1 MALEARSSQGQL
13 GASVASSQ
21 YLLLPMTKKKK
32 KKNWV
37 IQNLPVKKLSFVQ
50 SVDCQFALV
59 HGKSDVVGLFLSLE
73 K

>member
-21 YLLLPMTKKKK
+21 YLLLPMTKKK

>member
-32 KKNWV
+32 KKKLGNSEFACEKAF
-37 IQNLPVKKLSFVQ
+37 LCPVS
-50 SVDCQFALV
+50 
-59 HGKSDVVGLFLSLE
+59 
-73 K
+73 

>member
-32 KKNWV
+32 KLGHSEFACEKAF
-37 IQNLPVKKLSFVQ
+37 LCPVS
-50 SVDCQFALV
+50 
-59 HGKSDVVGLFLSLE
+59 
-73 K
+73 